1 MSTTIDP
8 KTPQGNLPAIG
19 IPLSQDYPRLV
30 YTSPYFETVALA
42 ELIEP
47 SVIEAVES
55 ALPGLVPPY
64 VQDAANAAVAQQAVM
79 LTGSTMSGP
88 LFLNPVL
95 PVQPS
100 QAASMAYVDL
110 MISTAGVPE
119 VPPTPIGQT
128 WARQTGQWVPFDP
141 QGGLFLPL
149 TGGAMQ
155 GQINMSGNGIT
166 NLPALPQM
174 PNGAA
179 PAEWVLN
186 QIAAQSLYQGTWTP
200 ETNTPDL
207 TLPGN
212 NRNGFTWIVVT
223 ASPGGVVVTFPIP
236 GLQGLTV
243 YNGDNVI
250 FSAIAG
256 QFQIVRS
263 GGLSLA
269 EAEAL
274 FLPFTG
280 GQMSGPLMLNAN
292 ATSAMQAT
300 TLQQV
305 QALAAFPESPSDGQL
320 YGRQGLTQSWMPV
333 LPLGGGVLSGQLTL
347 AANAVQPLNAV
358 PLQQLNSTLGAYV
371 PLAGNATIIGPL
383 TMSGA
388 GANLTL
394 NSNAAANLQP
404 VPLQQMNSV
413 LATYASQA
421 YVQTAVA
428 PALNNVGRNLIHNS
442 MFNIAQRGLGP
453 FTTSLNYT
461 ADRWQ
466 ISFGGGDADT
476 VTVVPL
482 GDPDHDQI
490 GDEATSRGIYIVFTG
505 NAAAGSYSQLVQMVE
520 GVKRLSGKTAIVSF
534 WARAASGT
542 LMIGM
547 NAVQNFGTGGSPSGQ
562 VQALATGNSVTI
574 GTTWARYSSVIP
586 MPSVDGKIL
595 GTDGNDYT
603 QIPIWL
609 SAGASNNAPAGN
621 IGVQSGTV
629 TIWGVQLEIAQ
640 PGQTQPTPLEKP
652 DPRYDLANCQRFY
665 QNAEFIYEGY
675 QVAGQVVST
684 TRSHVAAMRASPSVN
699 VRTGGQNNIS
709 NLINYTF
716 STNAQA
722 MWFRGFAV
730 TSAQFTL
737 LIDLVLSAD
746 L

>member
-1 MSTTIDP
+1 MSDTIAQA
-8 KTPQGNLPAIG
+8 PQGAIPKLG
-19 IPLSQDYPRLV
+19 IPDSMDIPRLV
-30 YTSPYFETVALA
+30 YAAPYFTTVPLA

-47 SVIEAVES
+47 SVLEAVES
-55 ALPGLVPPY
+55 ALPGLVPQY

-149 TGGAMQ
+149 TGGTMQ

-186 QIAAQSLYQGTWTP
+186 QIAAHSLYQGTWAP

-212 NRNGFTWIVVT
+212 NQNGFTWIAVT
-223 ASPGGVVVTFPIP
+223 SSPGGVVITFPIP

-243 YNGDNVI
+243 YNGDNII

-280 GQMSGPLMLNAN
+280 GQMSGGLFLNAN

-305 QALAAFPESPSDGQL
+305 QALASFPESPSDGQL

-358 PLQQLNSTLGAYV
+358 PLQQLNSSLGSYV

-404 VPLQQMNSV
+404 VPLQQLTSM

-442 MFNIAQRGLGP
+442 MFNVAQRGGGP
-453 FTTSLNYT
+453 WAATNAYT
-461 ADRWQ
+461 ADRWR
-466 ISFGGGDADT
+466 IGLNLDT
-476 VTVVPL
+476 VSITVAL
-482 GDPDHDQI
+482 LSDAQRTQI
-490 GDEATSRGIYIVFTG
+490 GDEAAYESLRNIFTG
-505 NAAAGSYSQLVQMVE
+505 NAAAAAYNAIGQAVEDVRRFAGRTVVVSFYAVGEPGADRLGVSLSQLF
-520 GVKRLSGKTAIVSF
+520 GSGGAP
-534 WARAASGT
+534 
-542 LMIGM
+542 
-547 NAVQNFGTGGSPSGQ
+547 SPPVNLNGQ
-562 VQALATGNSVTI
+562 SVAL
-574 GTTWARYSSVIP
+574 GTTWARYSLVFTL
-586 MPSVDGKIL
+586 PSTNGMAV
-595 GTDGNDYT
+595 GTNGDSSTDLFFWFSCGT
-603 QIPIWL
+603 T
-609 SAGASNNAPAGN
+609 NAALAGN
-621 IGVQSGTV
+621 VGVQAGTIQ
-629 TIWGVQLEIAQ
+629 IWGVQLEIAQ

-652 DPRYDLANCQRFY
+652 DAQQELAACQRFY
-665 QNAEFIYEGY
+665 QSGIAFSRYYQAAGEPLEGHTALAPTMR
-675 QVAGQVVST
+675 VAPTVAVGFLGGVNVSGVPSAPEIT
-684 TRSHVAAMRASPSVN
+684 PSAFVMRAIVVALGDAWMN
-699 VRTGGQNNIS
+699 CT
-709 NLINYTF
+709 YT
-716 STNAQA
+716 A
-722 MWFRGFAV
+722 
-730 TSAQFTL
+730 
-737 LIDLVLSAD
+737 SAD